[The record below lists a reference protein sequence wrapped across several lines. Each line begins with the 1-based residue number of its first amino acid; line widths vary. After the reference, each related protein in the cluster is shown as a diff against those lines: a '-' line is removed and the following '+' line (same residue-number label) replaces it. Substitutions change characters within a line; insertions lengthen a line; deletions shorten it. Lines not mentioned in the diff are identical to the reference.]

1 MEFHD
6 IVLDG
11 KPLRIW
17 NRQGAGQVAPQQ
29 RQPLHHRYDAEQWV
43 QRVLQRKSA
52 GTPNRLVQTRRPERH
67 IGGCPHRCLSVVS

>member
-17 NRQGAGQVAPQQ
+17 NRQGTGQVAPQQ
-29 RQPLHHRYDAEQWV
+29 RQPLHLYDAEQWV
-43 QRVLQRKSA
+43 QRVQHQAPEHLTDVQLAGLQA
-52 GTPNRLVQTRRPERH
+52 AHRRMPSS
-67 IGGCPHRCLSVVS
+67 IPCIVVS